1 VQINFG
7 SRSVS
12 CKIVY
17 YGPGL
22 SGKTTNI
29 QKVHELTPAAR
40 KSDLT
45 SIKTEGDRTLFFD
58 FMSLDL
64 GKIAGMDTRFQL
76 YTVPG
81 QVYYNATR
89 KLVIQGAD
97 GIVFVADSSPDRMA
111 DNIDSWMNLQD
122 NLLERGMDLKHI
134 PVVMQWNKRD
144 VAGAMAVA
152 ELDRQ
157 INTIGA
163 ATFES
168 VACDGTGVLETLK
181 CICALVCKTLNAKQL
196 KTAAP
201 SGTPIPG
208 ACPHTQTDRNVCPT
222 PQSMSFASRRVGA
235 AASASAVMDPP
246 AGGTAILGACHSSET
261 DKNVCPTMK
270 PAAPAAPLVPSA
282 REGAPTPPKASP
294 RKIEPVTASVATP
307 RPSPSNTTVIA
318 AASVAAAAAAA
329 LAAAW
334 AFGWL

>member
-1 VQINFG
+1 MQINFG

-64 GKIAGMDTRFQL
+64 GQIAGMDTRFQL

-89 KLVIQGAD
+89 KLVLQGAD
-97 GIVFVADSSPDRMA
+97 GVVFVADSSPDRMA

-122 NLLERGMDLKHI
+122 NLLERGMDLKHV
-134 PVVMQWNKRD
+134 PVVLQWNKRD
-144 VAGAMAVA
+144 VADAISVA
-152 ELDRQ
+152 ELERQ
-157 INTIGA
+157 INTTNA
-163 ATFES
+163 PAFES
-168 VACDGTGVLETLK
+168 VACGGAGVLETLK
-181 CICALVCKTLNAKQL
+181 CICAMVCKTLNARQL
-196 KTAAP
+196 KVAV
-201 SGTPIPG
+201 SGTPILG
-208 ACPHTQTDRNVCPT
+208 ACPHTEADRNVCPT
-222 PQSMSFASRRVGA
+222 PQSMSFASRRVGT
-235 AASASAVMDPP
+235 AASVSAVMDPP
-246 AGGTAILGACHSSET
+246 TGGTAIPEACHCSET
-261 DKNVCPTMK
+261 DQSVGPAMTPAG
-270 PAAPAAPLVPSA
+270 PAAP
-282 REGAPTPPKASP
+282 APTPPKAAP
-294 RKIEPVTASVATP
+294 RRIEPVTASVAAK
-307 RPSPSNTTVIA
+307 RPSSSRSTVIA
-318 AASVAAAAAAA
+318 VASVAAAAAAA
-329 LAAAW
+329 ALAVAW

>member
-40 KSDLT
+40 KSALT

-89 KLVIQGAD
+89 KLVLQGAD

-111 DNIDSWMNLQD
+111 DNVDSWMNLQD

-144 VAGAMAVA
+144 VAGAVPVA
-152 ELDRQ
+152 ELERQ

-181 CICALVCKTLNAKQL
+181 CVCGLVCKTLNAKQL
-196 KTAAP
+196 KTAG
-201 SGTPIPG
+201 GTPILG
-208 ACPHTQTDRNVCPT
+208 ACPHAETDRNVCPT

-246 AGGTAILGACHSSET
+246 AGGAGIPACHSSET

-270 PAAPAAPLVPSA
+270 PKAAEAAP
-282 REGAPTPPKASP
+282 APTPPKASP
-294 RKIEPVTASVATP
+294 RKIEPVTASVATS
-307 RPSPSNTTVIA
+307 RPSSSRTTVIA
-318 AASVAAAAAAA
+318 VASVAAAAAAA